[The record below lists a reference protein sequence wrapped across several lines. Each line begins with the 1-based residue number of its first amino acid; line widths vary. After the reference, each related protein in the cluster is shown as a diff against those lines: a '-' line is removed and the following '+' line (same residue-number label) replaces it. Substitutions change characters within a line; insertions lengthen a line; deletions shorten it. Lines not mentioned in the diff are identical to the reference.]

1 MEKRFQIVTDSS
13 CDLPQALA
21 DELDLAV
28 LPLHVLI
35 GEHTYANYLDGREIG
50 FREFYD
56 KLRDGERAT
65 TSAVNVS
72 EFTAVMEEK
81 LKAGLDILFLG
92 FSSGL
97 STTYQSG
104 AIACGE
110 LREKYPERKL
120 IAIDSLCASLG
131 EGLLLYL
138 AAKKQ
143 QSGASIDEVADYVR
157 ETIPHLCHWFTVN
170 DLMFLKRGGRVDAAT
185 ALVGTVLQIKPV
197 MHTDDAGTLKNVT
210 KARGRKAALK
220 ALAQKLADTAI
231 NPAEQTVFICHGDC
245 IEDAEYTAEQ
255 IRALTP
261 VKDIIINYVGPVI
274 GAHTGP
280 GVISVFFVGT
290 HRYRYRR
297 IAAPRTHPG
306 SRVFHI
312 NEASMDQS
320 FSASNAPSR
329 KRQVRWTEE
338 MDIFSR
344 VVWISTRSGPKETQS
359 SPGS

>member
-1 MEKRFQIVTDSS
+1 MY
-13 CDLPQALA
+13 
-21 DELDLAV
+21 LAV
-28 LPLHVLI
+28 
-35 GEHTYANYLDGREIG
+35 
-50 FREFYD
+50 
-56 KLRDGERAT
+56 
-65 TSAVNVS
+65 
-72 EFTAVMEEK
+72 
-81 LKAGLDILFLG
+81 
-92 FSSGL
+92 
-97 STTYQSG
+97 
-104 AIACGE
+104 
-110 LREKYPERKL
+110 
-120 IAIDSLCASLG
+120 
-131 EGLLLYL
+131 
-138 AAKKQ
+138 KKQ
-143 QSGASIDEVADYVR
+143 QSGASMDEVADYVR

-290 HRYRYRR
+290 HR
-297 IAAPRTHPG
+297 
-306 SRVFHI
+306 
-312 NEASMDQS
+312 
-320 FSASNAPSR
+320 
-329 KRQVRWTEE
+329 
-338 MDIFSR
+338 
-344 VVWISTRSGPKETQS
+344 
-359 SPGS
+359 

>member
-1 MEKRFQIVTDSS
+1 MTKLFQIITDSS
-13 CDLPQALA
+13 CDLPQSLA
-21 DELDLAV
+21 DELDLRV
-28 LPLHVLI
+28 LPLHVTI
-35 GEHTYANYLDGREIG
+35 DGKTYNNYLDGREIA
-50 FREFYD
+50 FKDFFD
-56 KLRDGERAT
+56 KLRAGSQGT
-65 TSAVNVS
+65 TSAVNPE
-72 EFTAVMEEK
+72 EFRAEMEPV
-81 LKAGLDILFLG
+81 LAAGLDVLYVG

-104 AIACGE
+104 CIAADE
-110 LREKYPERKL
+110 LREKYPERKIL
-120 IAIDSLCASLG
+120 TIDSLGASLG
-131 EGLLLYL
+131 EGLYVYL

-143 QSGASIDEVADYVR
+143 QSGATIEETYDYLMQTR
-157 ETIPHLCHWFTVN
+157 PHLCHWFTVN

-185 ALVGTVLQIKPV
+185 AIVGTVLQIKPV

-290 HRYRYRR
+290 HR
-297 IAAPRTHPG
+297 
-306 SRVFHI
+306 
-312 NEASMDQS
+312 
-320 FSASNAPSR
+320 
-329 KRQVRWTEE
+329 
-338 MDIFSR
+338 
-344 VVWISTRSGPKETQS
+344 
-359 SPGS
+359 

>member
-1 MEKRFQIVTDSS
+1 MTKLFQIITDSS
-13 CDLPQALA
+13 CDLPQSLA
-21 DELDLAV
+21 DELDLRV
-28 LPLHVLI
+28 LPLHVTI
-35 GEHTYANYLDGREIG
+35 DGKTYNNYLDGREIA
-50 FREFYD
+50 FKDFFD
-56 KLRDGERAT
+56 KLRAGSQGT
-65 TSAVNVS
+65 TSAVNPE
-72 EFTAVMEEK
+72 EFRAEMEPV
-81 LKAGLDILFLG
+81 LAAGLDVLYVG

-104 AIACGE
+104 AIACDE

-290 HRYRYRR
+290 HR
-297 IAAPRTHPG
+297 
-306 SRVFHI
+306 
-312 NEASMDQS
+312 
-320 FSASNAPSR
+320 
-329 KRQVRWTEE
+329 
-338 MDIFSR
+338 
-344 VVWISTRSGPKETQS
+344 
-359 SPGS
+359 